1 MKNFVNPTLAA
12 FVSLFFPKLCPG
24 FMNPLFGK
32 EKVIYFDCQMSLSQ
46 TDHLWEFENFLWKKM
61 NQLLKVERA
70 GALLESQ
77 KHSRVQS
84 LLHQLKDKGQQEIG
98 SFLGN
103 WLVPQLKESNGFV
116 GVDVVFTT
124 AASSQTTQAKR
135 VQSGVIVFRK
145 FVKTPSNSTGR

>member
-1 MKNFVNPTLAA
+1 
-12 FVSLFFPKLCPG
+12 
-24 FMNPLFGK
+24 
-32 EKVIYFDCQMSLSQ
+32 
-46 TDHLWEFENFLWKKM
+46 M